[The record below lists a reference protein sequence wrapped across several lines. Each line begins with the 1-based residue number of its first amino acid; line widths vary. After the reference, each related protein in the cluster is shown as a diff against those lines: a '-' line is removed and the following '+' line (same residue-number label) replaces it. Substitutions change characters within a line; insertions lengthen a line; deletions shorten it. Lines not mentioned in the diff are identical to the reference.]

1 VPTIKIS
8 SNTALS
14 DMKKGWIDFNAGR
27 LLEGTSLLTL
37 SKELFSLVLEVA
49 SGKKVKSE
57 ESGYRDLAIF
67 KQGVT
72 L

>member
-1 VPTIKIS
+1 
-8 SNTALS
+8 
-14 DMKKGWIDFNAGR
+14 
-27 LLEGTSLLTL
+27 L

>member
-1 VPTIKIS
+1 MEDKTRS
-8 SNTALS
+8 ELAN
-14 DMKKGWIDFNAGR
+14 
-27 LLEGTSLLTL
+27 
-37 SKELFSLVLEVA
+37 ELFDLVLEVA

-57 ESGYRDLAIF
+57 IAGFHDFAIF